1 VERLGSES
9 RATGASCGGWRR
21 ALGRARVRVWDL
33 EAGRQAKPVAAH
45 VACPVARITPVQRV
59 AGVRVRARH
68 TRRGRKPCCS
78 RQRRGNQSST
88 PGHTHRPTA
97 RRHGRSTSD
106 GPARVTLSGS
116 LHPPNSAACR
126 DRARQWD
133 TICDAADKIETFRPR
148 TISVRPRI
156 AAFRGSTAGFRGR
169 TAQASRQVAARVSR
183 ARLRSRPCGPPSRRR
198 VAPPGDPGSAPSQRH
213 IPGPSAP
220 GAADAHAPTPSRP
233 PPAPA

>member
-1 VERLGSES
+1 MN
-9 RATGASCGGWRR
+9 RAPPSHHAGIGA
-21 ALGRARVRVWDL
+21 APLGRARARVWGPRGGTAS
-33 EAGRQAKPVAAH
+33 ETGSRARRVRS
-45 VACPVARITPVQRV
+45 ARITRVQWV
-59 AGVRVRARH
+59 ADVRVRARH
-68 TRRGRKPCCS
+68 SRRGGKRRCS
-78 RQRRGNQSST
+78 RQRRGNRSST
-88 PGHTHRPTA
+88 AGHTHRPTA
-97 RRHGRSTSD
+97 WGRGRSTSD
-106 GPARVTLSGS
+106 GPARVSASGS

-126 DRARQWD
+126 ERTRQWD

-156 AAFRGSTAGFRGR
+156 TAFRGSTAGFRGR